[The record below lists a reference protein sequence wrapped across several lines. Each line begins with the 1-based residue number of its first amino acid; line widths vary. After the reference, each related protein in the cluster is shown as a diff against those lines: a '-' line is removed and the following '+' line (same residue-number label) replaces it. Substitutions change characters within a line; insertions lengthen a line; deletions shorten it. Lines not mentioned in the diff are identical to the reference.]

1 MSGVIIEWKGMNPTS
16 ETKERMESVL
26 QTLKYLLPPD
36 SDIKLLIEKYPK
48 NFEGNIVVRSP
59 LGDFAANEKHKDPF
73 VLCKNLRKVLKQ
85 QIFKYR
91 QTHTSWQR
99 AA

>member
-1 MSGVIIEWKGMNPTS
+1 MSEVNIEWKGMNPTS
-16 ETKERMESVL
+16 ETKERMEEVL
-26 QTLKYLLPPD
+26 KTLKYLLPPD
-36 SDIKLLIEKYPK
+36 SDIKLLLEKYPK

-59 LGDFAANEKHKDPF
+59 LGDFAAHERHKDPF
-73 VLCKNLRKVLKQ
+73 VLCKLLRKILKQ

-91 QTHTSWQR
+91 QTHSGWQR